1 MAAAPPPSA
10 APYTI
15 SSDGAGAGPSRPPI
29 DFSAALTTWRTLN
42 LPSLQATLNTVA
54 PTLLSSQKSAVASR
68 KLLADQTREFKKQPD
83 AGKLESFKPLL
94 KSYQAEIDVLTKRSK
109 VAENAFLQLQGAIGE
124 APDPYPLLEI
134 VLEQAASLNDL
145 ETLRKENARL
155 KEDLTKT
162 SSEAEASKAR
172 ESENATLQ
180 QKLVSLEQ
188 DFDSRLQQRS
198 SALESE
204 LSAKWDE
211 RIRNLKSREA
221 DLTKSLHVAQ
231 EQLQLLKSR
240 DESATARLLEKGP
253 GEDASSGNGNFAEVE
268 MLSRDLERAQARV
281 ENVERR
287 NEQLRVEIEGVK
299 SGRQESESLRKLEI
313 EASEKDRKLAQ
324 MQSMLEHQK
333 KQSEELAKQITTA
346 REDKSKAHAEKQA
359 ELDALRL
366 KLQQRGDYDEIK
378 RELDIVKAVHFNVE
392 DEEEGDAI
400 NGDGDQS
407 FVRRAADSLE
417 GRLLEKNKRLEDRL
431 ATMRVANAELSTS
444 LTQLN
449 ADLAQLRQDHSHL
462 KSLNE
467 KLEVDL
473 ASVGR
478 DRRPTKGV
486 AAMSAEEALREM
498 ESLEAQASQP
508 RTITPSA
515 APRASPSTPSADS
528 NEGILPIV
536 TSQRDRFRARNAELE
551 EELRRQSS
559 TISELRGE
567 IKTLQTDNLGL
578 YEKVRYLQS
587 YGPTTSREAVIP
599 MGVAARSVGEGDKYR
614 ARYEEAMN
622 PFAAFRGQERS
633 RALSQLNPLEK
644 ALHVLTRVV
653 MSHRRM
659 RVFFMAYAI
668 ALHLLVFGMLLEV
681 SSTSSAD
688 TCALPKS
695 K

>member
-1 MAAAPPPSA
+1 MAAATPPSA

-15 SSDGAGAGPSRPPI
+15 PTDGAGPSRDPV

-42 LPSLQATLNTVA
+42 LPSLQSTLNTLA
-54 PTLLSSQKSAVASR
+54 PTLLASQKSAVASR
-68 KLLADQTREFKKQPD
+68 KVLADQTREFKKQPD

-94 KSYQAEIDVLTKRSK
+94 KAYQAEIDVLTKRSK

-155 KEDLTKT
+155 KEDLTNT
-162 SSEAEASKAR
+162 TAEAEASKAR
-172 ESENATLQ
+172 DNENATLQ
-180 QKLVSLEQ
+180 SKLVSLEQ
-188 DFDSRLQQRS
+188 DFESRLAQRS
-198 SALESE
+198 AALESE

-240 DESATARLLEKGP
+240 DETATAKLLEKDPDEG
-253 GEDASSGNGNFAEVE
+253 ARSGNGNFAEVE

-299 SGRQESESLRKLEI
+299 SGRQESESLRKLEL
-313 EASEKDRKLAQ
+313 EASDKDRRLAQ

-333 KQSEELAKQITTA
+333 QQSDELAKQISAA
-346 REDKSKAHAEKQA
+346 REDKTRAHADKQA
-359 ELDALRL
+359 EIDALRS
-366 KLQQRGDYDEIK
+366 KLAQRGDYDEIK

-392 DEEEGDAI
+392 DEEEGDAG
-400 NGDGDQS
+400 NGDGEQS

-417 GRLLEKNKRLEDRL
+417 GRLLEKNKRLEDQL

-449 ADLAQLRQDHSHL
+449 ADLARLEQEQSHL
-462 KSLNE
+462 KSLND

-478 DRRPTKGV
+478 DRRPSKGA

-498 ESLEAQASQP
+498 ESLEAQAAQP
-508 RTITPSA
+508 RSITPKETSSP
-515 APRASPSTPSADS
+515 APRASPATPAADS
-528 NEGILPIV
+528 SEGILPIV

-559 TISELRGE
+559 TISELRAE
-567 IKTLQTDNLGL
+567 IQTLQTDNLGL

-587 YGPTTSREAVIP
+587 YAAPASREAVIP
-599 MGVAARSVGEGDKYR
+599 MGLGARDGDKYR

-622 PFAAFRGQERS
+622 PFAAFRGQERT

-653 MSHRRM
+653 LSHRRM
-659 RVFFMAYAI
+659 RVVFMAYAI
-668 ALHLLVFGMLLEV
+668 ALHLLVLGMLLEV
-681 SSTSSAD
+681 SAASAD
-688 TCALPKS
+688 TCKLPK
-695 K
+695 